1 MTTIRRGS
9 VLAVLG
15 LLATAGGARADSPGE
30 LAERLRKATAVLS
43 EVASGK
49 QDTDIPR
56 EMLAGARAIAVFPG
70 VKKGAV
76 IVGGR
81 HGEGVMSVKHVGDG
95 RWSPPAF
102 FTVGGGSFGLQLG
115 GQVIDL
121 VLVVM
126 TEKGI
131 ESLLKSETT
140 LGGDVSLTAGPKS
153 LHDAANTDGT
163 FAGASFEG
171 ATVQPDGSAI
181 RTLYGA
187 KADSRDVLLN
197 GRYAVPASARPF
209 VNVLT
214 TYSPPPKKR

>member
-43 EVASGK
+43 EMASGK

-56 EMLAGARAIAVFPG
+56 EMLAGVRASAVFPG

>member
-1 MTTIRRGS
+1 
-9 VLAVLG
+9 
-15 LLATAGGARADSPGE
+15 
-30 LAERLRKATAVLS
+30 
-43 EVASGK
+43 
-49 QDTDIPR
+49 
-56 EMLAGARAIAVFPG
+56 MLAGVRAIAVFPG

-81 HGEGVMSVKHVGDG
+81 HGEGVISVKHVGDG